1 MQPFFAGGFRQT
13 VNGPERNSILAIVL
27 SFLVLLIWWSS
38 ISKRPVP
45 PANNTDAV
53 KAAGHGKTEVAETGS
68 GEISDEE
75 IGEEET
81 LEIKNANLRCL
92 FGRKSG
98 QLHHL
103 YLKEN
108 SSEVDLIL
116 PDSPLPFV
124 LKANGN
130 ILKTPTVSEKN
141 NSVLV
146 SYPGTALTFS
156 LKDSYLMVNAASRRN
171 APLEISWAGG
181 IGTDPGLLKEQLKRK
196 LQRFHI
202 NDGKVKKISSLLEKR
217 LYGWVCLSNRYF
229 LIAFFPDGKI
239 PMICDPKNPEK
250 LISFSAETGEL
261 KLKILIAQKE
271 YAALTKRGEG
281 LQKTLDLGLFSF
293 LSIFFIH
300 ILSFFKSITGN
311 YGWSICILT
320 GIIQFFMFPLTKK
333 NLKSAAAMKRIQPY
347 VKKLQQQY
355 KDDPKRMQSELMNLY
370 KVQKVN
376 PLGGCLPM
384 LLQIPIFWS
393 LFTMLQGL
401 VELRGA
407 PWILWLT
414 DLSKPDALF
423 GHFPSF
429 VPLLGGW
436 PIGPLP
442 LLMGL
447 TMFLQQRL
455 TITDPQ
461 QKAFLLMP
469 IFFTFIFLKF
479 PSGLVLYWFTS
490 NLLTFGQQLIL
501 TKK

>member
-1 MQPFFAGGFRQT
+1 
-13 VNGPERNSILAIVL
+13 VNGSERNSILAIVL
-27 SFLVLLIWWSS
+27 SFLVLLIWWSG
-38 ISKRPVP
+38 ISKRAVP
-45 PANNTDAV
+45 PAVNKPADV
-53 KAAGHGKTEVAETGS
+53 KAVAPGKTEVAEKGS
-68 GEISDEE
+68 DKIPDENIFDEE
-75 IGEEET
+75 T
-81 LEIKNANLRCL
+81 FEIKNANLRCL

-98 QLHHL
+98 RLLHL

-108 SSEVDLIL
+108 SGEVDMIL

-124 LKANGN
+124 LKTHGTA
-130 ILKTPTVSEKN
+130 LKNPTVTKKN
-141 NSVLV
+141 NSILV
-146 SYPGTALTFS
+146 SFPETALTFS
-156 LKDSYLMVNAASRRN
+156 LKDNYLTVKTSSRKN
-171 APLEISWAGG
+171 TPLEISWAGG
-181 IGTDPGLLKEQLKRK
+181 IGTDPELLKEQRKRK

-202 NDGKVKKISSLLEKR
+202 NDGKIKKISSLLEKR
-217 LYGWVCLSNRYF
+217 LYSWVSISNRYF

-239 PMICDPKNPEK
+239 PMLCDPKNPEE
-250 LISFSAETGEL
+250 LISFSAETGKL
-261 KLKILIAQKE
+261 NLKILIAPKE
-271 YAALTKRGEG
+271 YAALAKRGDG
-281 LQKTLDLGLFSF
+281 LQKTLNLGLFSF

-300 ILSFFKSITGN
+300 ILSFFENVTGN

-320 GIIQFFMFPLTKK
+320 TIIQFFMFPLTRK
-333 NLKSAAAMKRIQPY
+333 NIKSAAAMKRIQPY
-347 VKKLQQQY
+347 VKKLQQQH
-355 KDDPKRMQSELMNLY
+355 KDDPKRMQAELMNLY

-384 LLQIPIFWS
+384 ILQIPIFWS

-423 GHFPSF
+423 GHFPLSI
-429 VPLLGGW
+429 PLLGGW

-461 QKAFLLMP
+461 QKMFLLMP

>member
-1 MQPFFAGGFRQT
+1 MT
-13 VNGPERNSILAIVL
+13 EMEKNSILAIVL

-38 ISKRPVP
+38 VSKRAVP
-45 PANNTDAV
+45 RQEERRESATVV
-53 KAAGHGKTEVAETGS
+53 KSK
-68 GEISDEE
+68 EISVEMKEPETESAEFTSEE
-75 IGEEET
+75 IF
-81 LEIKNANLRCL
+81 EIKNKNLRCQ
-92 FGRKSG
+92 FGRRTGK
-98 QLHHL
+98 LRHL
-103 YLKEN
+103 YLQEKLG
-108 SSEVDLIL
+108 EVDLIM
-116 PDSPLPFV
+116 PDAVLPFV
-124 LKANGN
+124 FKSGGRALKNPDVIKENNTIVISWPEITATFLFKDGYLM
-130 ILKTPTVSEKN
+130 LKTSSPQGK
-141 NSVLV
+141 
-146 SYPGTALTFS
+146 
-156 LKDSYLMVNAASRRN
+156 
-171 APLEISWAGG
+171 PLEISWAGG
-181 IGTDPGLLKEQLKRK
+181 IGTDPELLKEQRKRK
-196 LQRFHI
+196 LQRLHI
-202 NDGKVKKISSLLEKR
+202 KDKEVKKIPARAEKLEKIT
-217 LYGWVCLSNRYF
+217 YDWVSISNRYF
-229 LIAFFPDGKI
+229 LIAFLPEGKI
-239 PMICDPKNPEK
+239 PVRLEPQNPEE
-250 LISFSAETGEL
+250 LISFSSETGSIT
-261 KLKILIAQKE
+261 LKIFAAQKE
-271 YAALTKRGEG
+271 YLALAARGDG
-281 LQKTLDLGLFSF
+281 LQKTLNLGFFSF

-300 ILSFFKSITGN
+300 VLSFFERITGN

-320 GIIQFFMFPLTKK
+320 IIIQFFMFPLTKK

-347 VKKLQQQY
+347 VKRLQKQH

-384 LLQIPIFWS
+384 ILQIPIFWS

-461 QKAFLLMP
+461 QKIFLLMP

-479 PSGLVLYWFTS
+479 PSGLVLYWLTS
-490 NLLTFGQQLIL
+490 NLLTFGQQLLL

>member
-1 MQPFFAGGFRQT
+1 MNET
-13 VNGPERNSILAIVL
+13 EKNSILAIVL
-27 SFLVLLIWWSS
+27 SFFVLLIWWSS
-38 ISKRPVP
+38 ISKRSVP
-45 PANNTDAV
+45 RPEEKTKSATVV
-53 KAAGHGKTEVAETGS
+53 KS
-68 GEISDEE
+68 REISPETEETETARAKLPVDEE
-75 IGEEET
+75 IF
-81 LEIKNANLRCL
+81 EIKNNNLRCQ
-92 FGRKSG
+92 FGRRTGK
-98 QLHHL
+98 LRHL
-103 YLKEN
+103 YLKEKLG
-108 SSEVDLIL
+108 EVDLIM
-116 PDSPLPFV
+116 PDAVLPFV
-124 LKANGN
+124 FKSVGRTLKNPDVT
-130 ILKTPTVSEKN
+130 KKN
-141 NSVLV
+141 NTVVISW
-146 SYPGTALTFS
+146 PGITATF
-156 LKDSYLMVNAASRRN
+156 LFKDSYLMLKTSFPRGK
-171 APLEISWAGG
+171 PMEISWAGG
-181 IGTDPGLLKEQLKRK
+181 IGTDPELLKEQRKRK

-202 NDGKVKKISSLLEKR
+202 KDKKVKKIPVRAEKLEKIT
-217 LYGWVCLSNRYF
+217 YDWVSISNRYF
-229 LIAFFPDGKI
+229 LVAFLPKGKV
-239 PMICDPKNPEK
+239 PVRLEPQNPEE
-250 LISFSAETGEL
+250 LISFASETGL
-261 KLKILIAQKE
+261 ITLKILAAQKE
-271 YAALTKRGEG
+271 YSALAARGDD
-281 LQKTLDLGLFSF
+281 LQKTLNLGLFSF

-300 ILSFFKSITGN
+300 ILGFFESIIGN

-320 GIIQFFMFPLTKK
+320 IIIQFFMFPLTRK

-347 VKKLQQQY
+347 VKKLQQQH

-461 QKAFLLMP
+461 QKMFLLMP
-469 IFFTFIFLKF
+469 VFFTFIFLKF

-490 NLLTFGQQLIL
+490 NLLTFGQQLLL